1 MILPISLR
9 TYGDAVTRRRLKG
22 LFSSILELV
31 GLAGIS
37 IGLGL
42 IWLPLG
48 FVAAGVALVLIGI
61 SI

>member
-1 MILPISLR
+1 
-9 TYGDAVTRRRLKG
+9 VTRRRLKG